1 MPRLTCNITGHS
13 YYATNTQIESKAK
26 AVELPVEEFLDIYV
40 SKKAASLLQKG
51 HTVHDIRHL
60 VECAEDIPEL
70 NKTRIEKITSI
81 YVQSNVRRV
90 LSNFITISSLAIDE
104 SDSSVSKYIA
114 FLKNN

>member
-13 YYATNTQIESKAK
+13 YYATNGQIESKAK

-51 HTVHDIRHL
+51 HTIQDIRHL

-70 NKTRIEKITSI
+70 NDSRIEKITSI

-90 LSNFITISSLAIDE
+90 LSNFTTISSLAIDE

-114 FLKNN
+114 FLKK